1 MKFGEALEEVKKGAL
16 IARAGW
22 NGKGMFVFQRPEDW
36 LSTDMIV
43 NKVKSLPDSFK
54 KYVNDYYDVTETNMI
69 KFCAYLCMKDANDN
83 IVNGWLASQSD
94 MLADDWMVVGYFFY
108 KSINY
113 SILKITV
120 MKTKEEKQKKFVTEF
135 EINGEKYG
143 GYIYATTFSE
153 AEDFVRQRKATEKV
167 VGGPC
172 LEQEEIN
179 RLYNHSS

>member
-1 MKFGEALEEVKKGAL
+1 MKFGEALEEAKKGAL

-43 NKVKSLPDSFK
+43 NK
-54 KYVNDYYDVTETNMI
+54 
-69 KFCAYLCMKDANDN
+69 
-83 IVNGWLASQSD
+83 
-94 MLADDWMVVGYFFY
+94 
-108 KSINY
+108 
-113 SILKITV
+113 
-120 MKTKEEKQKKFVTEF
+120 
-135 EINGEKYG
+135 GEKYG

>member
-1 MKFGEALEEVKKGAL
+1 M

-22 NGKGMFVFQRPEDW
+22 
-36 LSTDMIV
+36 
-43 NKVKSLPDSFK
+43 
-54 KYVNDYYDVTETNMI
+54 
-69 KFCAYLCMKDANDN
+69 
-83 IVNGWLASQSD
+83 
-94 MLADDWMVVGYFFY
+94 
-108 KSINY
+108 
-113 SILKITV
+113 
-120 MKTKEEKQKKFVTEF
+120 
-135 EINGEKYG
+135 NGEKYG

>member
-1 MKFGEALEEVKKGAL
+1 
-16 IARAGW
+16 
-22 NGKGMFVFQRPEDW
+22 
-36 LSTDMIV
+36 
-43 NKVKSLPDSFK
+43 
-54 KYVNDYYDVTETNMI
+54 
-69 KFCAYLCMKDANDN
+69 
-83 IVNGWLASQSD
+83 
-94 MLADDWMVVGYFFY
+94 
-108 KSINY
+108 
-113 SILKITV
+113 

-153 AEDFVRQRKATEKV
+153 AEDFVRQIKATEKV